1 MAAIP
6 PILTAFLDF
15 CISHIH
21 AEGSTVGMKAKA
33 AKHFGVNRCTISR
46 WIADLR
52 SSKAVGRDV
61 FRAWLNS
68 RD

>member
-1 MAAIP
+1 MAATP
-6 PILTAFLDF
+6 PTLTAFLNF
-15 CISHIH
+15 CLSYIH
-21 AEGSTVGMKAKA
+21 SEGSTVGMKAKA
-33 AKHFGVNRCTISR
+33 AKHFGVDRRTVSR

-52 SSKAVGRDV
+52 RSKAVGRDV